1 MAEELEHLD
10 RLKADFTAHVSHELR
25 TPLTAIREG
34 TALLLEGIPGP
45 LTKSQ
50 REILEVVRNHSQ
62 RLFQSISS
70 ILDLSKMEAE
80 MMDYEFTMCDLRD
93 TDSKIRRGCGFDC
106 AQTGH

>member
-50 REILEVVRNHSQ
+50 SEILEVVRNHSQ

-80 MMDYEFTMCDLRD
+80 MMDYEFTMCDLR
-93 TDSKIRRGCGFDC
+93 T
-106 AQTGH
+106 